1 MEIISGRITDIR
13 PDGLAV
19 IVARLPEW
27 SRSISTNVVEIG
39 LPDGRLISPEQ
50 RKRIYAMLRDIA
62 EWMGEQDPEVVKNL
76 MKLKF
81 MAEQLDAIARR
92 MFSLADCDMTTAREF
107 ITYLIEFVVSNNI
120 PVKQPLIQGADDV
133 NDIRRY
139 VFQCLMHK
147 GCAVCGGH
155 AELHHVEAIG
165 AGRNRREVNQI
176 GIPVLPLC
184 RMHHSESHQLGQE
197 SFMSKY
203 HLEPIPLTT
212 KIGKLY
218 GLTLANIGQGG
229 VNDGRIKVDKISH
242 RHF

>member
-27 SRSISTNVVEIG
+27 SRSINTNVVEIG

-62 EWMGEQDPEVVKNL
+62 EWMGEQDSEVVKNL

-120 PVKQPLIQGADDV
+120 PVKQPLIQGTDDV

-139 VFQCLMHK
+139 VYQCLMHK
-147 GCAVCGGH
+147 SCAVCGGH

-165 AGRNRREVNQI
+165 AGRNRREINQI
-176 GIPVLPLC
+176 GMLVLPLC
-184 RMHHSESHQLGQE
+184 RAHHSESHQLGQE

-212 KIGKLY
+212 KVGKLY

-229 VNDGRIKVDKISH
+229 GK
-242 RHF
+242 

>member
-50 RKRIYAMLRDIA
+50 RKRIYAMLRDIS
-62 EWMGEQDPEVVKNL
+62 EWMGEQDPDVVKNL

-81 MAEQLDAIARR
+81 MAEEMNAIARR
-92 MFSLADCDMTTAREF
+92 LFSLSDCDMTTAREF
-107 ITYLIEFVVSNNI
+107 ITFLISFIVANGI
-120 PVKQPLIQGADDV
+120 PVSHPLIQGTDDI

-139 VFQCLMHK
+139 VYQCLLHK
-147 GCAVCGGH
+147 SCAVCGGH

-165 AGRNRREVNQI
+165 AGRNRNAVLQL
-176 GIPVLPLC
+176 GMPVLPLC
-184 RMHHSESHQLGQE
+184 RKHHTESHALGQK
-197 SFMSKY
+197 SFLEKY
-203 HLEPIPLTT
+203 HLDPVPLSG
-212 KIGKLY
+212 KIGKVY
-218 GLTLANIGQGG
+218 GLTSANIRQG
-229 VNDGRIKVDKISH
+229 D
-242 RHF
+242 

>member
-19 IVARLPEW
+19 IVAQLPEW

-81 MAEQLDAIARR
+81 MAEEMNAIARR
-92 MFSLADCDMTTAREF
+92 LFSLSDCDMTTAREF
-107 ITYLIEFVVSNNI
+107 ITFLISFIVANGI
-120 PVKQPLIQGADDV
+120 PVSHPLIQGADDV

-147 GCAVCGGH
+147 DCAVCGGR

-165 AGRNRREVNQI
+165 AGRNRWEINQI
-176 GIPVLPLC
+176 GMPVLPLC
-184 RMHHSESHQLGQE
+184 RAHHSESHQLGQE

-203 HLEPIPLTT
+203 HLEPIPLTIE
-212 KIGKLY
+212 IGKLY
-218 GLTLANIGQGG
+218 GLTLVNIGQGG
-229 VNDGRIKVDKISH
+229 GK
-242 RHF
+242 